1 MHTTHTTT
9 VDSELIEQ
17 AHTLRDRA
25 ESLRA
30 QSAYLDP
37 VLRATY
43 RRRASELELEAFVSE
58 LQSGLPYSQVHLP
71 AA

>member
-1 MHTTHTTT
+1 MQSVTIKPEFL
-9 VDSELIEQ
+9 DQ
-17 AHTLRDRA
+17 AHAFQQRA

-30 QSAYLDP
+30 QAETLDA
-37 VLRATY
+37 VLAATY

-58 LQSGLPYSQVHLP
+58 VQSGIPYAEVHLP